1 MTPAFYVEPDKWGP
15 ALSLEDG
22 EAAHAHVLRLREGSE
37 VLLLD
42 GRGKSA
48 RCVVSSMGRKKIG
61 LAMREEKFT
70 PPPRARAIMALALSK
85 ATRRGFFMEKAAE
98 LGAWAVW
105 LWQGDRSQGKL
116 SPGLAESCVGQLIAG
131 LKQSRNPWLPDLA
144 LMPGMEEVA
153 RQGAHADWRVLPW
166 EMQDGSSMLGPAQLG
181 REGLTVYVIGPEGG
195 FSGRELD
202 ILRAADFSF
211 VSLGDRVLRCE
222 TAAALCLGLHWWASQ
237 LPGSVDASLQGGR

>member
-1 MTPAFYVEPDKWGP
+1 MMPAFYMEPDKWGP

-48 RCVVSSMGRKKIG
+48 RCVISRMGRKEIS
-61 LAMREEKFT
+61 LLIREENFT

-105 LWQGDRSQGKL
+105 LWQADRSQGKL
-116 SPGLAESCVGQLIAG
+116 SSGLAESCQGQLIAG
-131 LKQSRNPWLPDLA
+131 LKQSRNPWLPNLA
-144 LMPGMEEVA
+144 LMASMEEVA
-153 RQGAHADWRVLPW
+153 RQAAQADWRILPW
-166 EMQDGSSMLGPAQLG
+166 ELQDGSAMLEPSQLG
-181 REGLTVYVIGPEGG
+181 REGTTIYVIGPEGG
-195 FSGRELD
+195 FSEHELD
-202 ILRAADFSF
+202 ILRGAGFSF

-237 LPGSVDASLQGGR
+237 LPGRPDASPQGRR